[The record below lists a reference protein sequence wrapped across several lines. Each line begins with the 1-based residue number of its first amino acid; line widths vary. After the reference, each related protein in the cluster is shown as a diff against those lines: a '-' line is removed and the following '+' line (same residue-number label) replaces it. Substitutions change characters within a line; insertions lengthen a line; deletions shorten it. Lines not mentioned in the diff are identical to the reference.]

1 MSLKWVCLFV
11 TFLEAIAS
19 LEVTFSLTQSLSHS
33 LTHNLVKT
41 FLIFVIQ
48 FFQSCSFI
56 LPFLHTIDTIVDNHI
71 TCHQLLP
78 TSSEASANKFR
89 N

>member
-1 MSLKWVCLFV
+1 MPVESLLKYL
-11 TFLEAIAS
+11 FLEAIAY
-19 LEVTFSLTQSLSHS
+19 LEVTFSLTQSLTQSLSH
-33 LTHNLVKT
+33 HLVKT
-41 FLIFVIQ
+41 FRIFVIQ

-56 LPFLHTIDTIVDNHI
+56 LPFLQTNDAIVDNHI